1 MLNRCIDL
9 TLEIK
14 ILDNWRKDHQ
24 IILEKI
30 ITFSNL
36 PDNRD
41 IQKIK
46 FSLLTELFLNLC
58 TNKNNKGNFRNF
70 SSLILLFLNLYKK
83 NYPVDIFSKQEN
95 LNPKTKRG
103 ISKLK
108 RILKQEL
115 RSSSPKL

>member
-30 ITFSNL
+30 ITFANL

-58 TNKNNKGNFRNF
+58 TNKNSKGNFKNV
-70 SSLILLFLNLYKK
+70 SSLILLLLNLYKK
-83 NYPVDIFSKQEN
+83 NYPIDIFSKQEN
-95 LNPKTKRG
+95 GNPKTKRG
-103 ISKLK
+103 ISDLK

-115 RSSSPKL
+115 RSTTPTL

>member
-1 MLNRCIDL
+1 MINRFRVI

-14 ILDNWRKDHQ
+14 IFDNWRKDHQ
-24 IILEKI
+24 LILEKI
-30 ITFSNL
+30 LTFANL

-41 IQKIK
+41 VQKRK

-83 NYPVDIFSKQEN
+83 NYPIDIFSKHEN
-95 LNPKTKRG
+95 KNPKTKRG
-103 ISKLK
+103 MSEFK

-115 RSSSPKL
+115 QSTRLIL